1 MEAIDHSMKQNYED
15 FYMTVNKVGLAH
27 FFLPAYWKSK
37 FTLYIVWFKS
47 SLSNQS
53 LSFSQTMKMPV
64 SGCKNSV
71 QSDSENG
78 TE

>member
-47 SLSNQS
+47 SL
-53 LSFSQTMKMPV
+53 L
-64 SGCKNSV
+64 
-71 QSDSENG
+71 
-78 TE
+78 